1 MPIAA
6 ALPDL
11 PIRAALPRIASA
23 LAGAGSLVLVAPP
36 GTGKTTVV
44 PLALASDAGKVV
56 VAEPRRLA
64 ARAAARRMAS
74 LLGDRVGGRVG
85 FTVRGERRVSA
96 STQIEVVTTGVLVR
110 RLQRDPELAGT
121 ALVILDECHERHL
134 DSDLALAFLTEVR
147 AALRPDLR
155 LLATSATADSKRL
168 AEVLD
173 APVVTA
179 EAPMFPVEVVWSP
192 PPGPIAPPLGLR
204 IDPRLLDHVA
214 AVTRRAFAESDGD
227 VLVFLP
233 GAREIDHVAS
243 RLPLNVVAL
252 HGRQPGSIQDA
263 ALRPS
268 DRRRVVLATAVA
280 ESSLTVPGVRAV
292 VDAGLSRVPRMDH
305 ARGLGTLAT
314 VPVSRAAAT
323 QRAGRAGREA
333 PGRVYRC
340 WPEARHDRL
349 PAQPEPEIATADLTG
364 FALDLALWGH
374 PDGTGLALPDQPPAG
389 ALRAAVTTLHDLGAV
404 DGSGRIT
411 ARGRALADAGL
422 HPRLARALLDGAALV
437 GPRRAAEIVALLDDD
452 RNAPDDLPAG
462 WRRARST
469 NDSAWRSETRRLTAA
484 LTRSPTDDTVDAVT
498 DAAEDALAPGPDQIP
513 AAGALAPEPDHAP
526 TAGAHNSAPDHPPTA
541 GAHNTEPDHPPTA
554 GPQPSG
560 FGGSHSGRPT
570 AAASGALAA
579 DGRTTTPD
587 PAPAR
592 ASVAPLSG
600 TASTAGRPKATA
612 GGPRAR
618 SDKPETPRGEAET
631 PGGELRAPRGEAET
645 PRREAETPRG
655 EAETPRGEA
664 RAPRRKAE
672 TPRGEPRALRG
683 EPETS
688 RGEPRAPRGEPRT
701 RAGGPEAGT
710 RTETGGGQP
719 ARGVGGRRAEEG
731 GRLTDD
737 LAAGVVVGLAYPE
750 RVARVRE
757 PGSRS
762 YLMAGGT
769 AAELPAGS
777 GLAGVTWLAV
787 ASADRAAGARTA
799 RIRAAAPLDE
809 ASAREAAATLLVTET
824 EIAWRDAD
832 VVARTVERL
841 GAITLVERRLDR
853 PDQARLQAA
862 LLDGLRREGLGLLNW
877 SRTASEL
884 RERLAFAHAALG
896 DPWPDVSD
904 QALLDRAE
912 DWLDLS
918 RARRRAD
925 LAKIDVTSALRR
937 LLPWSVAGR
946 LDEVAPE
953 RLPVPSGSRVR
964 VDYTDAESP
973 VLAVKVQEAFGWRDA
988 PRLAD
993 GRVPVLLHLLSP
1005 AGRPV
1010 AVTRDLASFWAQG
1023 YPQVR
1028 AELRGRYPRHPWPE
1042 DPTTA
1047 APTRRTNPR
1056 SR

>member
-1 MPIAA
+1 MGLV
-6 ALPDL
+6 LPDL
-11 PIRAALPRIASA
+11 PIRAALPRITSA
-23 LAGAGSLVLVAPP
+23 LARAGSLVLVAPP

-44 PLALASDAGKVV
+44 PLALASDVGKVV

-74 LLGDRVGGRVG
+74 LLGERVGGRVG

-96 STQIEVVTTGVLVR
+96 ATQIEVVTTGVLVR

-121 ALVILDECHERHL
+121 ATVILDECHERHL

-147 AALRPDLR
+147 AALRPDLQ
-155 LLATSATADSKRL
+155 LLATSATADSDRL
-168 AEVLD
+168 AEVLG

-204 IDPRLLDHVA
+204 VDPRLLDHVA
-214 AVTRRAFAESDGD
+214 SVARRALADGD

-233 GAREIDHVAS
+233 GAREIDAVAG
-243 RLPLNVVAL
+243 RLSGLNVIPL

-268 DRRRVVLATAVA
+268 DRRRIVLATAVA

-305 ARGLGTLAT
+305 ARGLGALVT
-314 VPVSRAAAT
+314 VPVSRASAT

-340 WPEARHDRL
+340 WPEAQHDRL

-404 DGSGRIT
+404 DASGRIT
-411 ARGRALADAGL
+411 PRGRALADAGL
-422 HPRLARALLDGAALV
+422 HPRLARALLDGATLV

-452 RNAPDDLPAG
+452 RNAPDDLPAA
-462 WRRARST
+462 WRRARTT
-469 NDSAWRSETRRLTAA
+469 NDQAWRSETRRLTAA
-484 LTRSPTDDTVDAVT
+484 LTRSPTDESTPAAT
-498 DAAEDALAPGPDQIP
+498 DAAEDALTPDDDPDPPPSAPATPEPSRPARPPGPAHPIGP
-513 AAGALAPEPDHAP
+513 AQPARPAQQRGSAQPAKPGQPMEAAQQAVSAQQAMSAQP
-526 TAGAHNSAPDHPPTA
+526 TGPAQPTRPA
-541 GAHNTEPDHPPTA
+541 
-554 GPQPSG
+554 QPSG
-560 FGGSHSGRPT
+560 VGRPAGGGGRPSR
-570 AAASGALAA
+570 AAG
-579 DGRTTTPD
+579 DGRRD
-587 PAPAR
+587 A
-592 ASVAPLSG
+592 
-600 TASTAGRPKATA
+600 A
-612 GGPRAR
+612 GG
-618 SDKPETPRGEAET
+618 GW
-631 PGGELRAPRGEAET
+631 
-645 PRREAETPRG
+645 
-655 EAETPRGEA
+655 
-664 RAPRRKAE
+664 
-672 TPRGEPRALRG
+672 
-683 EPETS
+683 
-688 RGEPRAPRGEPRT
+688 
-701 RAGGPEAGT
+701 
-710 RTETGGGQP
+710 
-719 ARGVGGRRAEEG
+719 
-731 GRLTDD
+731 LTDD
-737 LAAGVVVGLAYPE
+737 LAAGMVVGLAYPE

-777 GLAGVTWLAV
+777 GLAGVAWLAV
-787 ASADRAAGARTA
+787 ASADRTAGAPTA

-809 ASAREAAATLLVTET
+809 GAAREAAATLLVTET
-824 EIAWRDAD
+824 EIAWRDGD

-841 GAITLVERRLDR
+841 GAITLVERRLAE
-853 PDQARLQAA
+853 PDPARLQAA
-862 LLDGLRREGLGLLNW
+862 LLDGLRREGLALLSW
-877 SRTASEL
+877 SRNATEL
-884 RERLAFAHAALG
+884 RERLAFARAALG

-904 QALLDRAE
+904 QALLDQA
-912 DWLDLS
+912 DGWLDLS
-918 RARRRAD
+918 RARRRSD
-925 LAKIDVTSALRR
+925 LAKVDVIAALRR

-964 VDYTDAESP
+964 VDYTDPESP

-1010 AVTRDLASFWAQG
+1010 AVTRDLASFWVQG